1 MLALFE
7 ERAKGLRRYVFELMT
22 QKQTELELIREEFR
36 PRYDLLKEKR
46 AKGILTS
53 DEDYRQ
59 LVEKINKEEGD
70 RRIDVEILIGEME
83 QKMEEDLQLIAI
95 QAKQRA
101 EEALKE
107 RQTKERQMM
116 IDMLIEQTN
125 PDNEIVQQYLKR
137 EQN

>member
-7 ERAKGLRRYVFELMT
+7 ERAKDLRRYVFELMT

-70 RRIDVEILIGEME
+70 RRIDVEISIGEME

-95 QAKQRA
+95 QAK
-101 EEALKE
+101 
-107 RQTKERQMM
+107 
-116 IDMLIEQTN
+116 
-125 PDNEIVQQYLKR
+125 
-137 EQN
+137 